1 MMSITESTGLN
12 RFFWNNVRELR
23 SPASPGVIY
32 EIDNSY
38 TGLLQETERNC
49 AIPPEAI
56 VPLLKIGAALMTG
69 I

>member
-1 MMSITESTGLN
+1 M
-12 RFFWNNVRELR
+12 RELR

-38 TGLLQETERNC
+38 TELLQGTERNC
-49 AIPPEAI
+49 AIPPEAT

>member
-1 MMSITESTGLN
+1 M
-12 RFFWNNVRELR
+12 RELR
-23 SPASPGVIY
+23 RPASSGVIY

-38 TGLLQETERNC
+38 TGLLQGTERNC

-56 VPLLKIGAALMTG
+56 VPLLKIGAALMPG